1 MLPFDGAHTPSVEE
15 APSAMGSRGFD
26 DDVME
31 LELDDELFESPP
43 PKTPPGRPA
52 TMTRANPLASLG
64 GPLPKI
70 GGASKLP
77 PLGSKGRLGGGLNP
91 LAARPVSVSMISS
104 SSSSSSSSVP
114 TEAALAARASA
125 SSSTSNPRPS
135 GAVMGSMTGGDDDEG
150 SAASSEPEIEYG
162 SDSSDDDDGGF
173 EPRIEER
180 APARDGDDDDEVGT
194 SNTADTAAINEDVI
208 DVDFAFDDPTPQI
221 SSEDSAI
228 DAIDAIN
235 RREKASRAK
244 TQASLDKLTDKYRD
258 KYELELSEE
267 DREMMARVAGG
278 TTAVDD
284 DDDDDEFAYAFEG
297 GERVETNVPVE
308 KFVAKEMPRE
318 LVTNVRSMPM
328 ETFAEEDGEDLEET
342 IEEDEDDEEEADAE
356 DDEDE
361 EEEDE
366 VEVVMEDED
375 AEVTL
380 DGKLAPQDATP
391 SATSAPPSDA
401 VDEWDQVNAL
411 REEEEHVRAS
421 EAGEREED
429 HSGEKRFA
437 SISYVNAKQGIVEK
451 IDVAALKPTLHVEDA
466 PAGGCL
472 ACLFAPP
479 RLDGDEL
486 KRDRDEMFATARTKL
501 DDENEVHL
509 RVLHTLYTR
518 LMGTDRAMPRYGK
531 HWEDVG
537 FQGSDPATD
546 LRGCGML
553 GLTQLLCLVTR
564 SFTNAA
570 AIHELSRDSTQEF
583 PMAPLSINLTHT
595 ALKAVRR
602 GLLNKE
608 ARRLGSVWAAADAFY
623 CGAFYEFY
631 LRWRDGGKTIM
642 DSGHVKRELEDFLLT
657 AKGTAHALALADSA
671 KLGQAGESKPRKKA
685 SAELEFVDF

>member
-1 MLPFDGAHTPSVEE
+1 MTVPTPPVEE

-328 ETFAEEDGEDLEET
+328 ETFAEEDEEDLEET

>member
-1 MLPFDGAHTPSVEE
+1 MTVPTPPVEE

-91 LAARPVSVSMISS
+91 LAARPVSVSMISASS

-267 DREMMARVAGG
+267 DREMMERVAGG

-328 ETFAEEDGEDLEET
+328 ETFAEEDEEDLEET

-356 DDEDE
+356 EEED

-429 HSGEKRFA
+429 HFGEKRFA
-437 SISYVNAKQGIVEK
+437 SISYVDAKQGIVEK

-608 ARRLGSVWAAADAFY
+608 ARRLGSMWAAADAFY

>member
-1 MLPFDGAHTPSVEE
+1 MTVPTPPVEE

-267 DREMMARVAGG
+267 DREMMERVAGG

-328 ETFAEEDGEDLEET
+328 ETFAEEDEEDLEET

-361 EEEDE
+361 DEEDE
-366 VEVVMEDED
+366 VGGVMEDED

-437 SISYVNAKQGIVEK
+437 SISYVDAKQGIVEK

>member
-1 MLPFDGAHTPSVEE
+1 MPTPPVEE

-328 ETFAEEDGEDLEET
+328 ETFAEEDEEDLEET

-429 HSGEKRFA
+429 HFGEKRFA
-437 SISYVNAKQGIVEK
+437 SISYVDAKQGIVEK

>member
-1 MLPFDGAHTPSVEE
+1 MTVPTPPVEE

-328 ETFAEEDGEDLEET
+328 ETFAEEDEEDLEET

-437 SISYVNAKQGIVEK
+437 SISYVDAKQGIVEK

>member
-1 MLPFDGAHTPSVEE
+1 MTVPTPPVEE

-91 LAARPVSVSMISS
+91 LAARPVSVSMI

-328 ETFAEEDGEDLEET
+328 ETFAEEDEEDLEET

-356 DDEDE
+356 EEED

-429 HSGEKRFA
+429 HFGEKRFA
-437 SISYVNAKQGIVEK
+437 SISYVDAKQGIVEK

>member
-1 MLPFDGAHTPSVEE
+1 M
-15 APSAMGSRGFD
+15 
-26 DDVME
+26 
-31 LELDDELFESPP
+31 
-43 PKTPPGRPA
+43 
-52 TMTRANPLASLG
+52 
-64 GPLPKI
+64 
-70 GGASKLP
+70 
-77 PLGSKGRLGGGLNP
+77 
-91 LAARPVSVSMISS
+91 
-104 SSSSSSSSVP
+104 
-114 TEAALAARASA
+114 
-125 SSSTSNPRPS
+125 
-135 GAVMGSMTGGDDDEG
+135 
-150 SAASSEPEIEYG
+150 
-162 SDSSDDDDGGF
+162 
-173 EPRIEER
+173 
-180 APARDGDDDDEVGT
+180 
-194 SNTADTAAINEDVI
+194 
-208 DVDFAFDDPTPQI
+208 
-221 SSEDSAI
+221 
-228 DAIDAIN
+228 
-235 RREKASRAK
+235 
-244 TQASLDKLTDKYRD
+244 
-258 KYELELSEE
+258 
-267 DREMMARVAGG
+267 
-278 TTAVDD
+278 
-284 DDDDDEFAYAFEG
+284 
-297 GERVETNVPVE
+297 
-308 KFVAKEMPRE
+308 
-318 LVTNVRSMPM
+318 
-328 ETFAEEDGEDLEET
+328 
-342 IEEDEDDEEEADAE
+342 
-356 DDEDE
+356 
-361 EEEDE
+361 
-366 VEVVMEDED
+366 
-375 AEVTL
+375 
-380 DGKLAPQDATP
+380 
-391 SATSAPPSDA
+391 
-401 VDEWDQVNAL
+401 
-411 REEEEHVRAS
+411 
-421 EAGEREED
+421 
-429 HSGEKRFA
+429 
-437 SISYVNAKQGIVEK
+437 EK

-479 RLDGDEL
+479 RLDGYEL

-501 DDENEVHL
+501 DNENEVHL

-595 ALKAVRR
+595 ALKAVRM

>member
-1 MLPFDGAHTPSVEE
+1 MTVPTPPVEE

-328 ETFAEEDGEDLEET
+328 ETFAEEDEEDLEET

-437 SISYVNAKQGIVEK
+437 SISYVDAKQGIVEK

-657 AKGTAHALALADSA
+657 AKGTAHALALADNA

>member
-1 MLPFDGAHTPSVEE
+1 LTVPTPPVEE

-328 ETFAEEDGEDLEET
+328 ETFAEEDEEDLEET

-437 SISYVNAKQGIVEK
+437 SISYVDAKQGIVEK

>member
-1 MLPFDGAHTPSVEE
+1 MTVPTPPVEE
-15 APSAMGSRGFD
+15 APSAMGSRGLD

-91 LAARPVSVSMISS
+91 LAARPVSVSMI

-267 DREMMARVAGG
+267 DREMMERVAGG

-328 ETFAEEDGEDLEET
+328 ETFAEEDEEDLEET

-356 DDEDE
+356 DEED

-429 HSGEKRFA
+429 HSGEKRLA
-437 SISYVNAKQGIVEK
+437 SISYVDAKQGIVEK

-608 ARRLGSVWAAADAFY
+608 ARRLGSMWAAADAFY

>member
-1 MLPFDGAHTPSVEE
+1 MTVPTPPVEE

-91 LAARPVSVSMISS
+91 LAARPVSVSMI

-267 DREMMARVAGG
+267 DREMMERVAGG

-328 ETFAEEDGEDLEET
+328 ETFAEEDEEDLEET

-356 DDEDE
+356 EEED

-429 HSGEKRFA
+429 HFGEKRFA
-437 SISYVNAKQGIVEK
+437 SISYVDAKQGIVEK

-472 ACLFAPP
+472 ACLFAPL

-608 ARRLGSVWAAADAFY
+608 ARRLGSMWAAADAFY

>member
-1 MLPFDGAHTPSVEE
+1 MTVPTPPVEE

-267 DREMMARVAGG
+267 DREMMERVAGG

-328 ETFAEEDGEDLEET
+328 ETFAEEDEEDLEET

-437 SISYVNAKQGIVEK
+437 SISYVDAKQGIVEK

>member
-1 MLPFDGAHTPSVEE
+1 MTVPTPPVEE

-328 ETFAEEDGEDLEET
+328 ETFAEEDEEDLEET

-429 HSGEKRFA
+429 HFGEKRFA
-437 SISYVNAKQGIVEK
+437 SISYVDAKQGIVEK

>member
-1 MLPFDGAHTPSVEE
+1 MTVPTPPVEE

-135 GAVMGSMTGGDDDEG
+135 GAVMGSMTGGDDDE
-150 SAASSEPEIEYG
+150 ASSEPEIEYG

-328 ETFAEEDGEDLEET
+328 ETFAEEDEEDLEET

-429 HSGEKRFA
+429 HSGEKRLA
-437 SISYVNAKQGIVEK
+437 SISYVDAKQGIVEK

>member
-1 MLPFDGAHTPSVEE
+1 MSVPTPPVDE

-91 LAARPVSVSMISS
+91 LAARPVSVSMISA

-125 SSSTSNPRPS
+125 SSSTSNQRPS

-162 SDSSDDDDGGF
+162 SDGSDDDDGGF

-180 APARDGDDDDEVGT
+180 PPARDGDDDDDEVGT
-194 SNTADTAAINEDVI
+194 SNTAAAAAIDEDVI

-267 DREMMARVAGG
+267 DREMMERVAGM

-297 GERVETNVPVE
+297 GERDETNVPVE

-328 ETFAEEDGEDLEET
+328 ETFAEEDEEDLEET
-342 IEEDEDDEEEADAE
+342 IEEEEEEVEEEAEEEE
-356 DDEDE
+356 DD
-361 EEEDE
+361 EDE

-375 AEVTL
+375 AEVASDAL
-380 DGKLAPQDATP
+380 AAKLAPRDATS
-391 SATSAPPSDA
+391 SATSAPPSTSA

-411 REEEEHVRAS
+411 REEEQHVRAS
-421 EAGEREED
+421 DEAGTSEED
-429 HSGEKRFA
+429 QFGTTKRFA
-437 SISYVNAKQGIVEK
+437 SISYVDAVRGIVEK

-509 RVLHTLYTR
+509 AVLHTLYTR

-623 CGAFYEFY
+623 CGSFYEFY

-657 AKGTAHALALADSA
+657 AKGTAHALALADNA
-671 KLGQAGESKPRKKA
+671 KLGRAGESKPRKKA

>member
-1 MLPFDGAHTPSVEE
+1 MRSRWSWRMRTPRFIGRETAPRTPRHLP
-15 APSAMGSRGFD
+15 RQ
-26 DDVME
+26 
-31 LELDDELFESPP
+31 L
-43 PKTPPGRPA
+43 
-52 TMTRANPLASLG
+52 
-64 GPLPKI
+64 
-70 GGASKLP
+70 LP
-77 PLGSKGRLGGGLNP
+77 PH
-91 LAARPVSVSMISS
+91 
-104 SSSSSSSSVP
+104 
-114 TEAALAARASA
+114 
-125 SSSTSNPRPS
+125 
-135 GAVMGSMTGGDDDEG
+135 
-150 SAASSEPEIEYG
+150 
-162 SDSSDDDDGGF
+162 
-173 EPRIEER
+173 
-180 APARDGDDDDEVGT
+180 
-194 SNTADTAAINEDVI
+194 
-208 DVDFAFDDPTPQI
+208 
-221 SSEDSAI
+221 
-228 DAIDAIN
+228 
-235 RREKASRAK
+235 
-244 TQASLDKLTDKYRD
+244 
-258 KYELELSEE
+258 
-267 DREMMARVAGG
+267 
-278 TTAVDD
+278 
-284 DDDDDEFAYAFEG
+284 
-297 GERVETNVPVE
+297 
-308 KFVAKEMPRE
+308 
-318 LVTNVRSMPM
+318 
-328 ETFAEEDGEDLEET
+328 
-342 IEEDEDDEEEADAE
+342 
-356 DDEDE
+356 
-361 EEEDE
+361 
-366 VEVVMEDED
+366 
-375 AEVTL
+375 
-380 DGKLAPQDATP
+380 
-391 SATSAPPSDA
+391 A

-411 REEEEHVRAS
+411 REEENTFALPKPGSARRITPGRSASRAS
-421 EAGEREED
+421 RTSTLYEE
-429 HSGEKRFA
+429 SW
-437 SISYVNAKQGIVEK
+437 K

-466 PAGGCL
+466 SAGACL

-501 DDENEVHL
+501 DNENEVHL

>member
-1 MLPFDGAHTPSVEE
+1 MTVPTPPVEE

-91 LAARPVSVSMISS
+91 LAARPVSVSMISA

-162 SDSSDDDDGGF
+162 SDGSDDDDGGF

-194 SNTADTAAINEDVI
+194 SNTADTAAINEDFI

-328 ETFAEEDGEDLEET
+328 ETFAEEDEEDLEET

-437 SISYVNAKQGIVEK
+437 SISYVDAKQGIVEK

-608 ARRLGSVWAAADAFY
+608 ARRLGSMWAAADAFY

>member
-1 MLPFDGAHTPSVEE
+1 MDE

-26 DDVME
+26 DDVLE

-104 SSSSSSSSVP
+104 ASSSSSSSVP

-125 SSSTSNPRPS
+125 SSSTSNQRPS

-162 SDSSDDDDGGF
+162 SDGSDDDDGGF

-180 APARDGDDDDEVGT
+180 APARDGGDDDDEVGT
-194 SNTADTAAINEDVI
+194 ANAATAAAIDEDVI

-221 SSEDSAI
+221 SSGDSAI

-244 TQASLDKLTDKYRD
+244 TQASLDKLADKYRD

-267 DREMMARVAGG
+267 DREMMERVAGG
-278 TTAVDD
+278 TTAVD

-297 GERVETNVPVE
+297 GERDETNVPVE

-328 ETFAEEDGEDLEET
+328 ETFAEEDEEDLEET
-342 IEEDEDDEEEADAE
+342 IEEEEAAEEEDD
-356 DDEDE
+356 
-361 EEEDE
+361 EDE

-375 AEVTL
+375 AEVES
-380 DGKLAPQDATP
+380 DGNERAADARVSHATSSAAS
-391 SATSAPPSDA
+391 SATSAPSHA

-411 REEEEHVRAS
+411 REEEEHVRAK
-421 EAGEREED
+421 EKAGEDRFEED
-429 HSGEKRFA
+429 HFMGGEKTSFT
-437 SISYVNAKQGIVEK
+437 SVSYVDAVRGIVDK

-466 PAGGCL
+466 PSRGCL

-479 RLDGDEL
+479 RLEGDDL
-486 KRDRDEMFATARTKL
+486 RRDRDEMFATARTKL

-509 RVLHTLYTR
+509 AVLHTLYTR
-518 LMGTDRAMPRYGK
+518 LTGTDRAMPRYGK
-531 HWEDVG
+531 HWEELG

-685 SAELEFVDF
+685 KAELEFVDF

>member
-1 MLPFDGAHTPSVEE
+1 MPTPPVEE

-328 ETFAEEDGEDLEET
+328 ETFAEEDEEDLEET

-356 DDEDE
+356 EEED

-437 SISYVNAKQGIVEK
+437 SISYVDAKQGIVEK

-608 ARRLGSVWAAADAFY
+608 ARRLGSMWAAADAFY

>member
-1 MLPFDGAHTPSVEE
+1 MTVPTPPVEE

-328 ETFAEEDGEDLEET
+328 ETFAEEDEEDLEET

-437 SISYVNAKQGIVEK
+437 SISYVDAKQGIVEK

-657 AKGTAHALALADSA
+657 TKGTAHALALADSA

>member
-1 MLPFDGAHTPSVEE
+1 
-15 APSAMGSRGFD
+15 
-26 DDVME
+26 
-31 LELDDELFESPP
+31 
-43 PKTPPGRPA
+43 
-52 TMTRANPLASLG
+52 
-64 GPLPKI
+64 
-70 GGASKLP
+70 
-77 PLGSKGRLGGGLNP
+77 
-91 LAARPVSVSMISS
+91 
-104 SSSSSSSSVP
+104 
-114 TEAALAARASA
+114 
-125 SSSTSNPRPS
+125 
-135 GAVMGSMTGGDDDEG
+135 MTGGDDDEG

-162 SDSSDDDDGGF
+162 SDGSDDDDGGF

-180 APARDGDDDDEVGT
+180 APARDGGDDDDEVGT
-194 SNTADTAAINEDVI
+194 ANAATAAAIDEDVI

-221 SSEDSAI
+221 SSGDSAI

-244 TQASLDKLTDKYRD
+244 TQASLDMLADKYRD

-267 DREMMARVAGG
+267 DREMMERVAGG
-278 TTAVDD
+278 TTAVD

-297 GERVETNVPVE
+297 GERDETNVPVE

-328 ETFAEEDGEDLEET
+328 ETFAEEDEEDLEET
-342 IEEDEDDEEEADAE
+342 IEEEEAAEEEDD
-356 DDEDE
+356 
-361 EEEDE
+361 EDE

-375 AEVTL
+375 AEVES
-380 DGKLAPQDATP
+380 DGNERAADARVSHAAS
-391 SATSAPPSDA
+391 SATSAPSHA

-411 REEEEHVRAS
+411 REEEEHVRAK
-421 EAGEREED
+421 EKAGEDRFEED
-429 HSGEKRFA
+429 HFMGGEKTSFT
-437 SISYVNAKQGIVEK
+437 SVSYVDAVRGIVDK

-466 PAGGCL
+466 PSGGCL

-479 RLDGDEL
+479 RLEGDDL
-486 KRDRDEMFATARTKL
+486 RRDRDEMFATARTKL

-509 RVLHTLYTR
+509 AVLHTLYTR
-518 LMGTDRAMPRYGK
+518 LTGTDRAMPRYGK
-531 HWEDVG
+531 HWEELG

-657 AKGTAHALALADSA
+657 AKGTAHALALADNA
-671 KLGQAGESKPRKKA
+671 KLGRAGESKPRKKA
-685 SAELEFVDF
+685 KRGVGVCGLLIERNSRLPVLSVSRANF

>member
-1 MLPFDGAHTPSVEE
+1 MTVPTPPVEE

-328 ETFAEEDGEDLEET
+328 ETFAEEDEEDLEET
-342 IEEDEDDEEEADAE
+342 IEEDEDDDEEADAE

-437 SISYVNAKQGIVEK
+437 SISYVDAKQGIVEK

>member
-1 MLPFDGAHTPSVEE
+1 MTVPTPPVEE

-91 LAARPVSVSMISS
+91 LAARPVSVSMISA

-194 SNTADTAAINEDVI
+194 SNTADTAAINEDFI

-328 ETFAEEDGEDLEET
+328 ETFAEEDEEDLEET

-437 SISYVNAKQGIVEK
+437 SISYVDAKQGIVEK

-608 ARRLGSVWAAADAFY
+608 AKRLGSVWAAADAFY

>member
-1 MLPFDGAHTPSVEE
+1 MTVPTPPVEE

-194 SNTADTAAINEDVI
+194 SNTADTAAINEDFI

-437 SISYVNAKQGIVEK
+437 SISYVDAKQGIVEK

>member
-1 MLPFDGAHTPSVEE
+1 MTVPTPPVEE

-328 ETFAEEDGEDLEET
+328 ETFAEEDEEDLEET

-429 HSGEKRFA
+429 HFGEKRFA
-437 SISYVNAKQGIVEK
+437 SISYVDAKQGIVEK

-608 ARRLGSVWAAADAFY
+608 ARRLGSMWAAADAFY

>member
-1 MLPFDGAHTPSVEE
+1 M
-15 APSAMGSRGFD
+15 
-26 DDVME
+26 
-31 LELDDELFESPP
+31 
-43 PKTPPGRPA
+43 
-52 TMTRANPLASLG
+52 
-64 GPLPKI
+64 
-70 GGASKLP
+70 
-77 PLGSKGRLGGGLNP
+77 
-91 LAARPVSVSMISS
+91 
-104 SSSSSSSSVP
+104 
-114 TEAALAARASA
+114 
-125 SSSTSNPRPS
+125 
-135 GAVMGSMTGGDDDEG
+135 
-150 SAASSEPEIEYG
+150 
-162 SDSSDDDDGGF
+162 
-173 EPRIEER
+173 
-180 APARDGDDDDEVGT
+180 
-194 SNTADTAAINEDVI
+194 
-208 DVDFAFDDPTPQI
+208 
-221 SSEDSAI
+221 
-228 DAIDAIN
+228 
-235 RREKASRAK
+235 
-244 TQASLDKLTDKYRD
+244 
-258 KYELELSEE
+258 
-267 DREMMARVAGG
+267 
-278 TTAVDD
+278 
-284 DDDDDEFAYAFEG
+284 
-297 GERVETNVPVE
+297 E

-318 LVTNVRSMPM
+318 LVINVRSMPM
-328 ETFAEEDGEDLEET
+328 ETFE
-342 IEEDEDDEEEADAE
+342 EDDEEDLVETSEEEEEEAEEEAEEEE
-356 DDEDE
+356 DD
-361 EEEDE
+361 EDE

-375 AEVTL
+375 AEVASDAL
-380 DGKLAPQDATP
+380 AAKLAPRDAT
-391 SATSAPPSDA
+391 SSTTSAPPSTSA

-411 REEEEHVRAS
+411 REEEQHVRAS
-421 EAGEREED
+421 DEAGTSEED
-429 HSGEKRFA
+429 QFGTTKRFA
-437 SISYVNAKQGIVEK
+437 SISYVDAVRGIVEK

-509 RVLHTLYTR
+509 AVLHTLYTR

-608 ARRLGSVWAAADAFY
+608 AKRLGSVWAAADAFY
-623 CGAFYEFY
+623 AARFTSFSVA
-631 LRWRDGGKTIM
+631 DGGKTIM

>member
-1 MLPFDGAHTPSVEE
+1 MTVPTPPVEE

-284 DDDDDEFAYAFEG
+284 DDDDDEFVYAFEG

-328 ETFAEEDGEDLEET
+328 ETFAEEDEEDLEET

-391 SATSAPPSDA
+391 SPTSAPPSDA

-437 SISYVNAKQGIVEK
+437 SISYVDAKQGIVEK

>member
-1 MLPFDGAHTPSVEE
+1 MTVPTPPVEE

-297 GERVETNVPVE
+297 RERVETNVPVE

-328 ETFAEEDGEDLEET
+328 ETFAEEDEEDLEET
-342 IEEDEDDEEEADAE
+342 IEEYEDDEEEADAE
-356 DDEDE
+356 EEEDED
-361 EEEDE
+361 EDE

-391 SATSAPPSDA
+391 SATSAPPSHA

-429 HSGEKRFA
+429 HFGEKRFA
-437 SISYVNAKQGIVEK
+437 SISYVDAKQGIVEK

-501 DDENEVHL
+501 DNENEVHL

-570 AIHELSRDSTQEF
+570 AIHELSRDATQEF

-608 ARRLGSVWAAADAFY
+608 ARRLGSMWAAADAFY